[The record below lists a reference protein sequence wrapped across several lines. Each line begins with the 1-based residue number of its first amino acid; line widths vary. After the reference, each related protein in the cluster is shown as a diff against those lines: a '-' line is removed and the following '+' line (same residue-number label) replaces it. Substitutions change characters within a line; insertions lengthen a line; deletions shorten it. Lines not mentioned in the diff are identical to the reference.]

1 MAGKTKEMTAD
12 LEEAAKKD
20 ASEVVRAAE
29 MAARAPAKVAEDGD
43 PNMEAQ
49 EIFIPMNPASPED
62 TEITVGLNGK
72 LYKIQRGVKTAVPK
86 AVVEIDPE
94 QPDPGRQGD
103 AVYRQCGEWVSL
115 KESGRFK
122 KGRPSSGPAGPPSPE
137 GEGKRGGQR
146 W

>member
-1 MAGKTKEMTAD
+1 MTSIGPYKSEGKEEMKMAGKTKEMTAD

-29 MAARAPAKVAEDGD
+29 MAARAPAKVAEEGD

-86 AVVEIDPE
+86 AVVEII
-94 QPDPGRQGD
+94 QNSQTQAAKAMQYIASVANG
-103 AVYRQCGEWVSL
+103 
-115 KESGRFK
+115 
-122 KGRPSSGPAGPPSPE
+122 
-137 GEGKRGGQR
+137 
-146 W
+146 

>member
-62 TEITVGLNGK
+62 T
-72 LYKIQRGVKTAVPK
+72 
-86 AVVEIDPE
+86 
-94 QPDPGRQGD
+94 GRQGD

-122 KGRPSSGPAGPPSPE
+122 KGRPSSGHARPLSPE

>member
-72 LYKIQRGVKTAVPK
+72 QDGG
-86 AVVEIDPE
+86 
-94 QPDPGRQGD
+94 GRQGEICRYKPCKR
-103 AVYRQCGEWVSL
+103 VGRVSGHRTL
-115 KESGRFK
+115 LYGYF
-122 KGRPSSGPAGPPSPE
+122 
-137 GEGKRGGQR
+137 
-146 W
+146 

>member
-29 MAARAPAKVAEDGD
+29 MAARAPAKVTEDGD

-49 EIFIPMNPASPED
+49 KIFIPMNPASPED

-86 AVVEIDPE
+86 AVVEII
-94 QPDPGRQGD
+94 QNSQTQAAKAMQYIASVANG
-103 AVYRQCGEWVSL
+103 
-115 KESGRFK
+115 
-122 KGRPSSGPAGPPSPE
+122 
-137 GEGKRGGQR
+137 
-146 W
+146 